1 MRNTDGNGQVSFTL
15 SNDEVRFDR
24 IRGHRFSFE
33 GNVSSVS
40 ASDKTATL
48 TGTGTWNGQSGYLFE
63 VTVVDN
69 ALWGR
74 LEDTIQVVIRGPAAE
89 PAFTSYGPQ
98 LLKHGDPGRS
108 RVCRK
113 RKIARSA
120 SVLQREATIKALL
133 Q

>member
-48 TGTGTWNGQSGYLFE
+48 TGTGTWNGQA
-63 VTVVDN
+63 VTC
-69 ALWGR
+69 
-74 LEDTIQVVIRGPAAE
+74 
-89 PAFTSYGPQ
+89 S
-98 LLKHGDPGRS
+98 K
-108 RVCRK
+108 
-113 RKIARSA
+113 
-120 SVLQREATIKALL
+120 
-133 Q
+133 